1 MQYIQFQPQLSSN
14 IPNAPVGSLNFYIDS
29 TNNTLVFKDENGQ
42 YYEYLSF
49 ITVTKSEI
57 DTIITNNAL
66 VAGWYYRI
74 NGVNTG
80 LYGGTD
86 IILKA
91 TSTNQLERR
100 GVGFF
105 YNPKYESYNVWDNC
119 DRVNITST
127 TGFFQFGE
135 TIHGDQGQTGN
146 LVTLPGNSKMTFINT
161 NGDWSQTETIYGDY
175 SSATTVYTGY
185 ISQAKYNVGD
195 KVIWGGTVWVNL
207 TGNVGSTTGD
217 PIHVLDNTNWSGLTY
232 NIIDYNLVAD
242 TIEYDYQNNN
252 ISYRAD
258 KTNEVIADYSTFNS
272 LWEFN
277 QIGNF
282 PWGHPRVTHV
292 KIDNSYI
299 DNFINFPNTN
309 NSNVSFVE
317 VTNTS
322 QFDASFWGVDTSITY
337 LRITNNSAI
346 DGVYFGDSSNITY
359 INVDNGSFFGE
370 FYLSNNDYNITQI
383 QNLDVLESSSFYNL
397 YFYPNS
403 YLRYMYIHGSSSFV
417 YAYLYNAY
425 LSQIRLCSSSTLGYC
440 ALGVGSSIYN
450 INLISSYIE
459 GVNLGVSSG
468 LYNINMGN
476 NSFMT
481 ALAISDY
488 SVINDIVINSSSNIN
503 GINMT
508 GNSAEMGY
516 IELDNSSYINNLTLG
531 TSSYFNYIKINTNS
545 SLVNPTINANVGLQN
560 FELGNDYYISNLT
573 ISQSLNDI
581 IINYQNSNFPQT
593 IDISNQ
599 TTIDLSDIQHVGI
612 LNLTSSNSS
621 ETITYLPNG
630 RVGMIQILQP
640 YSGLTLTINNVGVS
654 SINANGEIITTVSNI
669 VLYGISFDYFRF
681 QTITNGLYSVVKELN
696 SNNYVNNK

>member
-161 NGDWSQTETIYGDY
+161 NGDWSQTETIYGNS
-175 SSATTVYTGY
+175 SSATTVYNGY

-337 LRITNNSAI
+337 LRITNYSAI

-370 FYLSNNDYNITQI
+370 FYLSNNDSNITQI
-383 QNLDVLESSSFYNL
+383 QNLNIIDLSSFYAVYL
-397 YFYPNS
+397 YPNS
-403 YLRYMYIHGSSSFV
+403 YMHTIYVDKSSSLFQL
-417 YAYLYNAY
+417 YLYSTYVTN
-425 LSQIRLCSSSTLGYC
+425 LRLNSSSTLGYC
-440 ALGVGSSIYN
+440 SLGVGTSINNINFLNGYIEGITSGVNSSIYN
-450 INLISSYIE
+450 
-459 GVNLGVSSG
+459 VN
-468 LYNINMGN
+468 IGN
-476 NSFMT
+476 NSYMSSLT
-481 ALAISDY
+481 LSDY

-503 GINMT
+503 NINMV
-508 GNSAEMGY
+508 GNGVQISY
-516 IELDNSSYINNLTLG
+516 IELDNSSYIGTLTLN

-545 SLVNPTINANVGLQN
+545 LLNNTTINSGVGLQN
-560 FELGNDYYISNLT
+560 FELGGGFSLSGIIISEN
-573 ISQSLNDI
+573 LNDI
-581 IINYQNSNFPQT
+581 FINQQGSNFPIT

-599 TTIDLSDIQHVGI
+599 TTIDLGDIQHVGI